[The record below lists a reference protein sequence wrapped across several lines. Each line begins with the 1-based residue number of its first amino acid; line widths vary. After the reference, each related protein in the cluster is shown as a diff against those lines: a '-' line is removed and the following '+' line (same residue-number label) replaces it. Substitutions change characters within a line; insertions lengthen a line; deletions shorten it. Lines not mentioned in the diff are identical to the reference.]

1 MPLPPTFLYS
11 GNHQFVSVSL
21 LLLCYFC
28 SFIFF
33 SSTYKWNHALHWH
46 LVGDPTLVS
55 KVKIELSSPFKEGSF
70 PVSEDR
76 SSQQPCY
83 QMHKPSWNHPR
94 PVSSK
99 LTGKLITIKFNLGT
113 SCGYFAGWNQFKL
126 SRTENDL
133 IFFHT
138 YKQISLTQFC
148 ERWQRQEVPGSETN
162 GFISHDT
169 ASCMSF
175 KLASAP
181 PVPYSHGSPVNAVD
195 SKQTCTLLCEE
206 QYFYLQRLCILTH
219 IAQNTN
225 WKCLCSQDM
234 QNYDTCGPFCLN
246 VFSF

>member
-1 MPLPPTFLYS
+1 M
-11 GNHQFVSVSL
+11 SL

-55 KVKIELSSPFKEGSF
+55 KVKIELSSPFKGGSF

-83 QMHKPSWNHPR
+83 QMHKLSWNHPR

-138 YKQISLTQFC
+138 HKQISKPDTVLWMLAET
-148 ERWQRQEVPGSETN
+148 RGSWIRDKWLY
-162 GFISHDT
+162 FSWH
-169 ASCMSF
+169 S
-175 KLASAP
+175 KL
-181 PVPYSHGSPVNAVD
+181 HEF
-195 SKQTCTLLCEE
+195 QTCISSPCPLFPWEPCECCR
-206 QYFYLQRLCILTH
+206 Q
-219 IAQNTN
+219 
-225 WKCLCSQDM
+225 
-234 QNYDTCGPFCLN
+234 
-246 VFSF
+246 